1 MKKLLKILG
10 ITLATL
16 VGVVVVAL
24 GVTLYVIFT
33 PNRLS
38 AVADKVAREY
48 IDADYRL
55 GDVELTFFS
64 TFPEFGLKVDGL
76 LVLNPTEGAQSD
88 TLLAAKRLVARI
100 ELEQLL
106 KEGCINVHEVVAQ
119 GVYANLFIAED
130 GTNNFD
136 ILRLPEDTVPDEDST
151 SFIRKIAIEDLRV
164 GLEANQ
170 LTLVDLR
177 DTISAALYDVDIDL
191 RAEDKG
197 DTLVAGK
204 LQVEFPRLS
213 ADYKGVTYASD
224 AQIHLLLPFEA
235 NLQWADSALGV
246 DKAHVVIIDE
256 AEVAVNQFKVTLTGW
271 ADVLPEIAMDLRLR
285 TNTWNIGKVLSLVPD
300 ELFTMPEGIT
310 ANGDVRLVAHA
321 KGQYNEHSWPNI
333 WARVALDNG
342 TGSYAEL
349 PYTAENVSADAEV
362 IFNKNTNT
370 ANAKIA
376 ALHADVLSS
385 SVDVSGEVTDILKD
399 MQLDLTVGAHLNLP
413 DVAYFL
419 PKNIT
424 AKGKADGDISL
435 RMTLDDLKALDLT
448 KGTMNG
454 DIRFGQLVATMDSMT
469 VEAPKANLAFAI
481 PNTTR
486 VNKGDKRAAARRG
499 HLNLLTGTLNLPSG
513 LTFGMAD
520 GTAARLKDS
529 RIGIQLGNILKE
541 DILYADVSLLA
552 SEAQGFTVMKDS
564 LGHTQEAEAVLSKP
578 DVKAYVEY
586 DLKDS
591 LRVPTLSCD
600 FALEHLQARYDT
612 ITAEVQMPAGTA
624 SIRPSK
630 QDKSLPAVHL
640 SLNLNELTSHLGS
653 AMHVSTGKLQTN
665 LRAQRSN
672 NKENVLLEWNPR
684 LDFDI
689 KRVVATPNATIFPET
704 VRIPEITFAYSN
716 KVFEIDTAR
725 VELGNSNL
733 NLSGT
738 VTNIGPWL
746 ENTGLLTG
754 TLNLTSSM
762 TDVDQLLTYTSGMGS
777 SEEELEAEQVE
788 TVNGQEPD
796 PYIVPKGTD
805 LTINT
810 HIAEAMALG
819 ERVRNLTGRLHVK
832 DGTLVL
838 EQMGFICKAA
848 RLELTAMYKTPRK
861 NHLYAGLDYHMYDIN
876 VAELVNLI
884 PQVDTLLPMLRA
896 LKGDAEFHLAAE
908 TYLNGFYEIKP
919 STTRGACSISG
930 KDLTVLDNETFSKV
944 AKLLTFKKSTENKI
958 DSISAEITIFRKE
971 VDVYPFLLTM
981 DKWMAA
987 MGGQYRPYDKA
998 QMHNYHVS
1006 LLNPFYLGVD
1016 ILTDKKNPDKLQ
1028 IKLAKCRYAKDFKPA
1043 YTKVVET
1050 QAMDLRKLIRE
1061 ALTKQDKE

>member
-1 MKKLLKILG
+1 M
-10 ITLATL
+10 
-16 VGVVVVAL
+16 
-24 GVTLYVIFT
+24 
-33 PNRLS
+33 
-38 AVADKVAREY
+38 
-48 IDADYRL
+48 
-55 GDVELTFFS
+55 
-64 TFPEFGLKVDGL
+64 
-76 LVLNPTEGAQSD
+76 
-88 TLLAAKRLVARI
+88 
-100 ELEQLL
+100 
-106 KEGCINVHEVVAQ
+106 
-119 GVYANLFIAED
+119 
-130 GTNNFD
+130 
-136 ILRLPEDTVPDEDST
+136 
-151 SFIRKIAIEDLRV
+151 
-164 GLEANQ
+164 
-170 LTLVDLR
+170 
-177 DTISAALYDVDIDL
+177 
-191 RAEDKG
+191 
-197 DTLVAGK
+197 
-204 LQVEFPRLS
+204 
-213 ADYKGVTYASD
+213 
-224 AQIHLLLPFEA
+224 
-235 NLQWADSALGV
+235 
-246 DKAHVVIIDE
+246 
-256 AEVAVNQFKVTLTGW
+256 
-271 ADVLPEIAMDLRLR
+271 
-285 TNTWNIGKVLSLVPD
+285 
-300 ELFTMPEGIT
+300 
-310 ANGDVRLVAHA
+310 
-321 KGQYNEHSWPNI
+321 
-333 WARVALDNG
+333 
-342 TGSYAEL
+342 
-349 PYTAENVSADAEV
+349 
-362 IFNKNTNT
+362 
-370 ANAKIA
+370 
-376 ALHADVLSS
+376 
-385 SVDVSGEVTDILKD
+385 
-399 MQLDLTVGAHLNLP
+399 
-413 DVAYFL
+413 
-419 PKNIT
+419 
-424 AKGKADGDISL
+424 
-435 RMTLDDLKALDLT
+435 
-448 KGTMNG
+448 
-454 DIRFGQLVATMDSMT
+454 
-469 VEAPKANLAFAI
+469 
-481 PNTTR
+481 
-486 VNKGDKRAAARRG
+486 
-499 HLNLLTGTLNLPSG
+499 
-513 LTFGMAD
+513 
-520 GTAARLKDS
+520 
-529 RIGIQLGNILKE
+529 
-541 DILYADVSLLA
+541 
-552 SEAQGFTVMKDS
+552 
-564 LGHTQEAEAVLSKP
+564 
-578 DVKAYVEY
+578 
-586 DLKDS
+586 
-591 LRVPTLSCD
+591 
-600 FALEHLQARYDT
+600 
-612 ITAEVQMPAGTA
+612 
-624 SIRPSK
+624 
-630 QDKSLPAVHL
+630 HL